1 MFGCDD
7 DNDAMM
13 AVMVIVMIVMLWCA
27 QLLIQE
33 PLHDHCSSLSQ
44 GKGATATQLNNELIP
59 YNLACSPSLS

>member
-7 DNDAMM
+7 DNDALMTVMM
-13 AVMVIVMIVMLWCA
+13 IVMIVMLRCA
-27 QLLIQE
+27 QLLVQE
-33 PLHDHCSSLSQ
+33 PWYDHCSSVSQ